1 VEPDILLETD
11 AKGRGNWQ
19 FGEDAEDSAGQA
31 ESAGADDAA
40 DGESTLPS
48 VHLFALSG
56 GTLTYNDGV
65 SGERLV
71 VHLESV
77 AAESEGLSD
86 AITFS
91 ALGAFDGAPFELS
104 GSLGAFTDFNQ
115 GKDIPV
121 GLTALFGGAELA
133 LDGRAAL
140 KDAGPQADLNFSFEG
155 KSLADFGE
163 ALKASFPPIGPYR
176 LSGRLESGENIY
188 RVSGLDLVV
197 GSSDFSG
204 TVEID
209 LGAARPKVT
218 GSLFSRNLDMADFL
232 KEGDGTAASNA
243 QSQSPFVIPDT
254 PLPLDALSAAD
265 VKLDLKVERLSLPS
279 GSDLTGLV
287 VALVIDQGVLRAD
300 PIEAGL
306 ASGRINASLS
316 LDSKASPASL
326 KFTLDGKSID
336 YGQLLRDAE
345 VSEELSGKLDVEVA
359 LKGAGASPRAIA
371 SQLDGKAVL
380 SSRNGTI
387 DNRLFRVLA
396 VGLGDI
402 TGPLLGQDRTS
413 NLNCLYVGFD
423 FDDGLGRSRGLVL
436 DSEAFT
442 LNGAGNVNLADE
454 SLKFDFQT
462 ATRQASV
469 ASLAI
474 PFKVRGTLKNP
485 KVALDALGAG
495 GSLVDDDPCALQAGA
510 IETEAPA
517 KSAAATSEP
526 AAPAPE
532 PSPEQGSDD
541 DSIGNALE
549 SFKKDLGKIGDLFD

>member
-1 VEPDILLETD
+1 MPLE
-11 AKGRGNWQ
+11 
-19 FGEDAEDSAGQA
+19 
-31 ESAGADDAA
+31 
-40 DGESTLPS
+40 
-48 VHLFALSG
+48 
-56 GTLTYNDGV
+56 
-65 SGERLV
+65 
-71 VHLESV
+71 
-77 AAESEGLSD
+77 
-86 AITFS
+86 
-91 ALGAFDGAPFELS
+91 ALGA
-104 GSLGAFTDFNQ
+104 
-115 GKDIPV
+115 V
-121 GLTALFGGAELA
+121 
-133 LDGRAAL
+133 
-140 KDAGPQADLNFSFEG
+140 
-155 KSLADFGE
+155 
-163 ALKASFPPIGPYR
+163 
-176 LSGRLESGENIY
+176 
-188 RVSGLDLVV
+188 
-197 GSSDFSG
+197 
-204 TVEID
+204 
-209 LGAARPKVT
+209 
-218 GSLFSRNLDMADFL
+218 
-232 KEGDGTAASNA
+232 
-243 QSQSPFVIPDT
+243 
-254 PLPLDALSAAD
+254 D

-326 KFTLDGKSID
+326 KFTLDGKGID

-359 LKGAGASPRAIA
+359 LRGAGASPRAIA

-387 DNRLFRVLA
+387 DNRLFKVLA
-396 VGLGDI
+396 VGLGEI

-495 GSLVDDDPCALQAGA
+495 GSLVDDVTGFVSGLLGGGSSSAATNDDPCALQAGA
-510 IETEAPA
+510 VETEAPA

>member
-1 VEPDILLETD
+1 
-11 AKGRGNWQ
+11 
-19 FGEDAEDSAGQA
+19 
-31 ESAGADDAA
+31 
-40 DGESTLPS
+40 
-48 VHLFALSG
+48 
-56 GTLTYNDGV
+56 
-65 SGERLV
+65 
-71 VHLESV
+71 
-77 AAESEGLSD
+77 
-86 AITFS
+86 
-91 ALGAFDGAPFELS
+91 
-104 GSLGAFTDFNQ
+104 
-115 GKDIPV
+115 V

-133 LDGRAAL
+133 LDGRMAL

-204 TVEID
+204 TAEID
-209 LGAARPKVT
+209 LGATRPNVT

-232 KEGDGTAASNA
+232 KEGDGTATSNA

-254 PLPLDALSAAD
+254 PLPLEALGAVD

-326 KFTLDGKSID
+326 KFTLDGKGID

-359 LKGAGASPRAIA
+359 LKGAGVSPRAIA

-380 SSRNGTI
+380 SSRDGTI
-387 DNRLFRVLA
+387 DSRLFKVLA
-396 VGLGDI
+396 VGLGEI

-413 NLNCLYVGFD
+413 NLNCLYVAFD

-495 GSLVDDDPCALQAGA
+495 GSLVDDVTGFVSGLLGGGSSSAATNDDPCALQAGA
-510 IETEAPA
+510 VETEAPA